1 MTPTITPL
9 AAFTSEVTWSLQATD
24 VPFNATGENPPFP
37 VSTTSAKSLPFGK
50 AAFKVMSHATSRTE

>member
-37 VSTTSAKSLPFGK
+37 VSATSAKSLPFGK
-50 AAFKVMSHATSRTE
+50 APFKVMSHATSRTE